1 MQQESSLPILYTFR
15 RCPYAIRARL
25 TLRYSQ
31 THVELR
37 EVVLRDKPEGMLTA
51 SPKGTVPVL
60 VLSVADANQSVLEES
75 LDIMRW
81 ALDRYDPDGWLAEDG
96 DITTDLI
103 ERNDSE
109 FKYWLDRYKYPEH
122 FSDIGD
128 VDPLERCNNFLWRL
142 DEMLTVQEYLLG
154 DRLTLADIA
163 LFPFVRQFAF
173 VDKASFDA
181 GPFAALQAWLNGLLQ
196 TVLFE
201 SIMNKYPPWKQGDNP
216 TIF

>member
-37 EVVLRDKPEGMLTA
+37 EVVLRDKPQSMLTA

-60 VLSVADANQSVLEES
+60 VFSVADPNQPQLEES

-81 ALDRYDPDGWLAEDG
+81 ALDRYDPDGWLAGDV
-96 DITTDLI
+96 DITADLI
-103 ERNDSE
+103 ARNDSE
-109 FKYWLDRYKYPEH
+109 FKHWLDRYKYPQH

-128 VDPLERCNNFLWRL
+128 VDPQERCNDFLQQL
-142 DEMLTVQEYLLG
+142 DEMLISQEYLLG
-154 DRLTLADIA
+154 DKLTFADIA

-173 VDKASFDA
+173 VDKASFDVS
-181 GPFAALQAWLNGLLQ
+181 PFGALQAWLNGLLQ
-196 TVLFE
+196 SELFE
-201 SIMNKYPPWKQGDNP
+201 SVMGKYPPWKQGDNP
-216 TIF
+216 IIF